1 MHTVELGISKVSFG
15 FFLFIT
21 KTQASKPER
30 NGLVKNI
37 SEEKARFGIYA
48 PTWMEKTWIYYTSF
62 TFIK

>member
-15 FFLFIT
+15 FFLFLT
-21 KTQASKPER
+21 KTQASTPKR
-30 NGLVKNI
+30 NGLVENI

-48 PTWMEKTWIYYTSF
+48 PTWMKKTWIYYTSF